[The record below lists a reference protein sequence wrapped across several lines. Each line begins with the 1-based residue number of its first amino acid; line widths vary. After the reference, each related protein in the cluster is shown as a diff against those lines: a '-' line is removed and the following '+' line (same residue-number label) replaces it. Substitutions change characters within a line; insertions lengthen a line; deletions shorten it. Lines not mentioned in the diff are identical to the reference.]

1 MSIFTFNRVILWNGY
16 QMQNGMQKKIEKQ
29 EIEAQIAE
37 LQAKLKNVT
46 IYTGTYDILNP
57 DTKEFAE
64 QAKTE
69 NVNITVKE
77 YEKASH
83 IWILRSKDELATSAY
98 KSLIEDLKN
107 NTVE

>member
-1 MSIFTFNRVILWNGY
+1 MLCFFILLY
-16 QMQNGMQKKIEKQ
+16 
-29 EIEAQIAE
+29 
-37 LQAKLKNVT
+37 
-46 IYTGTYDILNP
+46 YFLNP

-83 IWILRSKDELATSAY
+83 IWILRSEDELATSAY